1 MAVFYY
7 YVQASLYK
15 LFIICGRFS
24 GNANKLSDN
33 RHDTNDDGSERQ
45 KTSEV
50 LQKLDAEIFGTK
62 MAAEV
67 QAELDISS
75 SAGAMNGEAAAD
87 SASECDT
94 PDEEVGEVPKKDET
108 ERATEASASE
118 PDAAAGLEQSSN
130 GELAHAY
137 E

>member
-33 RHDTNDDGSERQ
+33 RHDTNDGSERQ

-94 PDEEVGEVPKKDET
+94 PDEEVPKKDET